1 MVEAVVVPQ
10 DHLKTCSCGRR
21 VVTLFDDNARAT
33 DGADGVC
40 LTCLMRG
47 NFEHMGTVGIPRR
60 GDGKRTVVAGA
71 SVRTR

>member
-1 MVEAVVVPQ
+1 MVEAVIVPQ

-47 NFEHMGTVGIPRR
+47 NFEHMGTVGTSRR
-60 GDGKRTVVAGA
+60 GDRRKIVVAGA
-71 SVRTR
+71 SFKTR